1 LLPNTETPL
10 TKHLRDTTFWF
21 DLIVLTI
28 LWLLVLFV
36 PKDLFLFNHS
46 SLIDILKIVAL
57 IASLEVLG
65 FFSCH
70 LMGNRAGLLLQGFLG
85 GFVSST
91 MTYLRFTKNED
102 LKDKHARTISRA
114 LILSTIAMLI
124 EGVFIVVAINPFAK
138 KVITPLIVQIVI
150 LVIAVFMI
158 KRPVGTVTAQVTNT
172 IEIAEPIIWKRV
184 LYFSTLIIS
193 LIFLMRFI
201 SEKFSLPYQ
210 WTSFLVS
217 LFESHAVLA
226 AAMTEFQGSHQ
237 IRQAQQ
243 IVVLVLT
250 GNVLSKT
257 FFILKADNKA
267 IRWPLLVSLYSS
279 LLAAILSSLV

>member
-1 LLPNTETPL
+1 
-10 TKHLRDTTFWF
+10 
-21 DLIVLTI
+21 
-28 LWLLVLFV
+28 
-36 PKDLFLFNHS
+36 
-46 SLIDILKIVAL
+46 
-57 IASLEVLG
+57 
-65 FFSCH
+65 
-70 LMGNRAGLLLQGFLG
+70 
-85 GFVSST
+85 
-91 MTYLRFTKNED
+91 
-102 LKDKHARTISRA
+102 
-114 LILSTIAMLI
+114 
-124 EGVFIVVAINPFAK
+124 
-138 KVITPLIVQIVI
+138 VQIVI

-158 KRPVGTVTAQVTNT
+158 KRPVGTTTAQVANK

-184 LYFSTLIIS
+184 LYFSTFIIT

-201 SEKFSLPYQ
+201 SEKFSLPYH

-237 IRQAQQ
+237 IGQAQQ

-257 FFILKADNKA
+257 LFILKADNKG

>member
-21 DLIVLTI
+21 DLIVLAI
-28 LWLLVLFV
+28 LWLLVLYI
-36 PKDLFLFNHS
+36 PKDFFLFNHS
-46 SLIDILKIVAL
+46 SLVDVLKIVAL

-124 EGVFIVVAINPFAK
+124 EGIFIVVAINPFASK
-138 KVITPLIVQIVI
+138 IITPLVVQIVI
-150 LVIAVFMI
+150 LLIAVFMI
-158 KRPVGTVTAQVTNT
+158 KRPAGAISTQVAK
-172 IEIAEPIIWKRV
+172 IEIEEPIIWKKV
-184 LYFSTLIIS
+184 LYFSTFIIS

-201 SEKFSLPYQ
+201 SDQFSLPYH
-210 WTSFLVS
+210 WTSFLIS

-226 AAMTEFQGSHQ
+226 AAMTEFQGIHE
-237 IRQAQQ
+237 IREAQL
-243 IVVLVLT
+243 IIILVLT

-257 FFILKADNKA
+257 IFILKADNKA
-267 IRWPLLVSLYSS
+267 IRWPLLISLYSS
-279 LLAAILSSLV
+279 LLVAVLSGLI

>member
-1 LLPNTETPL
+1 MLPNTETPL
-10 TKHLRDTTFWF
+10 TKHLRDTAFWF
-21 DLIVLTI
+21 DLIILTI
-28 LWLLVLFV
+28 LWLLILYIPQDF
-36 PKDLFLFNHS
+36 FLFNHS
-46 SLIDILKIVAL
+46 SLVDILKIVAL

-124 EGVFIVVAINPFAK
+124 EGIFIVVAINPFATK
-138 KVITPLIVQIVI
+138 IITPLVVQIVI
-150 LVIAVFMI
+150 LLIAVFMI
-158 KRPVGTVTAQVTNT
+158 KRPAGAISTQVAK
-172 IEIAEPIIWKRV
+172 IEIEEPIIWKKV
-184 LYFSTLIIS
+184 IYFSTFIIT

-201 SEKFSLPYQ
+201 SDQFSLPYH
-210 WTSFLVS
+210 WTSFLIS

-226 AAMTEFQGSHQ
+226 AAMTEFQGIHE
-237 IRQAQQ
+237 IKEAQL
-243 IVVLVLT
+243 IIILVLT

-257 FFILKADNKA
+257 IFILKADNKA
-267 IRWPLLVSLYSS
+267 IRWPLLISLYSS
-279 LLAAILSSLV
+279 LLVAVLSGLI

>member
-1 LLPNTETPL
+1 MLPNSETPL
-10 TKHLRDTTFWF
+10 TKHLRDTAFWF
-21 DLIVLTI
+21 DLSVLAI
-28 LWLLVLFV
+28 LWLLVLYV
-36 PKDLFLFNHS
+36 PKDFFLFNHS
-46 SLIDILKIVAL
+46 SLVDVLKIVAL

-91 MTYLRFTKNED
+91 MTYLRFTKNQD

-124 EGVFIVVAINPFAK
+124 EGIFIVVAINPYAAK
-138 KVITPLIVQIVI
+138 IIRPLIVQIVI
-150 LVIAVFMI
+150 LMIAVFMI
-158 KRPVGTVTAQVTNT
+158 KRPPGAINTQVTK
-172 IEIAEPIIWKRV
+172 IEIEEPIIWKKV
-184 LYFSTLIIS
+184 LYFSTFIIS

-201 SEKFSLPYQ
+201 SEQFSLPYH
-210 WTSFLVS
+210 WTSFLIS

-226 AAMTEFQGSHQ
+226 AAMTEFQSIHE
-237 IRQAQQ
+237 IREAQL
-243 IVVLVLT
+243 IIVLVLT

-257 FFILKADNKA
+257 IFILKADNKA
-267 IRWPLLVSLYSS
+267 IRSPLLISLYSS
-279 LLAAILSSLV
+279 LLLAVLSGLI